1 MEKIIRATLLFT
13 AFITCICS
21 GVYSQTSCG
30 VDTVNYT
37 YYKTTQFRPV
47 SLNSVNSGNAFAQW
61 YPAPQPIT
69 VAGFDF
75 YAWQSAGTNAVVTLT
90 CNIYRASASDSLPT
104 GAPLRSITI
113 NVDSTFGN
121 GQLSALKKTVTFS
134 TPITITV
141 PYVLTVENTG
151 TTNVSVLAN
160 DYAATTPN
168 GRKEWLS
175 SVRIGAN
182 YLRSYNIN
190 VGGIAFDADFILQ
203 PHVSYSLKADF
214 TISECNRGGNAI
226 DFVNTSSNVI
236 ASPFYNRYAYFNI
249 PQFCYMW
256 NYGDTSGIYYTINGN
271 HTYNNRI
278 AYDVTLKD
286 TLYGWTKGCSH
297 STTKKLNAVPD
308 APKVYNDGPVCSG
321 NPLRMWIDTVPGQTY
336 FWAGPNGYL
345 ATKPDTV
352 FSNADTII
360 NGMYMVSAG
369 IGGCVSSASNTI
381 VKVYKTPETPVA
393 DAISSKCVGDSV
405 DFNATSSSQR
415 ITYVWT
421 GENGFSTNSKSFRF
435 TNLDTTYRGNYTVY
449 VEDAFCKSGYDTA
462 LLYIYPPPTPPKVSS
477 AAGNVLCEGDSLY
490 LIGNSVAGAV
500 FAWQGPDGFTS
511 STTNPILPS
520 ITTAKAGVYKAF
532 VIIGSCTSTDDSV
545 SIVINTKPAAAAV
558 ANKTDFCDGDS
569 ATLTA
574 NTGVG
579 LTYQWY
585 KDSVEINTAQA
596 AELVV
601 KNTGV
606 YRVLVT
612 NTDNCKETSIP
623 VSILNKP
630 FPAITTQPTAVGVHS
645 GKNAVFSVVSPNAGV
660 TYQWEGDAGT
670 TTFAALSNTVP
681 YSGVQTNT
689 LTITNTTS
697 TLTGYQY
704 RCMVELNGCST
715 TSSAVPLT
723 IFVGVEEFANGGKVS
738 VYPNPTNGIL
748 TVDLELLQ
756 ATEIS
761 FTIMDIAGREYMQ
774 LRPVMAGNSHVLPV
788 DVSQLAKGMYLL
800 KVKAGKDEK
809 LLRFAVN

>member
-1 MEKIIRATLLFT
+1 MEKIIRITLLFT
-13 AFITCICS
+13 FFFTCIS
-21 GVYSQTSCG
+21 SKTFSQTSCG

-75 YAWQSAGTNAVVTLT
+75 YAWQSTGINAVVTLT

-104 GAPLRSITI
+104 GAPLRTITI

-121 GQLSALKKTVTFS
+121 GQLTALKKTVTFAS
-134 TPITITV
+134 PITITV

-151 TTNVSVLAN
+151 STNVSVLAN

-203 PHVSYSLKADF
+203 PHVSYNLKSDF

-226 DFVNTSSNVI
+226 DFINTSSGVV

-256 NYGDTSGIYYTINGN
+256 EYGDTSGMYYSINGN

-286 TLYGWTKGCSH
+286 TIYGWTKGCSH

-308 APKVYNDGPVCSG
+308 VPKVYNDGPVCSG
-321 NPLRMWIDTVPGQTY
+321 NPLRMWVDTVPGQSY

-345 ATKPDTV
+345 DTKPDTV
-352 FSNADTII
+352 FNNADTTIS
-360 NGMYMVSAG
+360 GMYMVSAG

-381 VKVYKTPETPVA
+381 LKVYKTPATPVA

-405 DFNATSSSQR
+405 DFNATSSSSGVAY
-415 ITYVWT
+415 IWT
-421 GENGFSTNSKSFRF
+421 GENGFNSNSQSFRF
-435 TNLDTTYRGNYTVY
+435 TNLDTTFRGNYTVY
-449 VEDAFCKSGYDTA
+449 VEDAFCKSGFDTA
-462 LLYIYPPPTPPKVSS
+462 HLYIYPPPTPPTVSS
-477 AAGNVLCEGDSLY
+477 AAGNVLCEGDSLH

-511 STTNPILPS
+511 SVTNPVLTG
-520 ITTAKAGVYKAF
+520 ITTAKAGVYKAY

-545 SIVINTKPAAAAV
+545 SIAINTKPSATAI

-574 NTGVG
+574 NTGIG
-579 LTYQWY
+579 LTYLWY
-585 KDSVEINTAQA
+585 KDSIVINTTQA
-596 AELVV
+596 TELVV
-601 KNTGV
+601 KNTGS
-606 YRVLVT
+606 YHVLVT
-612 NTDNCKETSIP
+612 NTDNCKEISTP
-623 VSILNKP
+623 VSILKKP
-630 FPAITTQPTAVGVHS
+630 LPSVTTQPVAVGVHS
-645 GKNAVFSVVSPNAGV
+645 GKDAIFSIVSPDAGAS
-660 TYQWEGDAGT
+660 YQWEGDAGT
-670 TTFAALSNTVP
+670 STFAALSNTAP
-681 YSGVQTNT
+681 YSGVQTNM
-689 LTITNTTS
+689 LTITNTTA
-697 TLTGYQY
+697 TLTGFQY
-704 RCMVELNGCST
+704 RCLVQLNGCST
-715 TSSAVPLT
+715 MSSAAPLT
-723 IFVGVEEFANGGKVS
+723 IFVGIEEFANGGKVS
-738 VYPNPTNGIL
+738 VYPNPTSGLL
-748 TVDLELLQ
+748 TIDLALLQ
-756 ATEIS
+756 AAEIS
-761 FTIMDIAGREYMQ
+761 LTIMDVAGREFMQ
-774 LRPVMAGNSHVLPV
+774 LNPVMTGNSHIIPI
-788 DVSQLAKGMYLL
+788 DVSQLSKGMYLL

>member
-1 MEKIIRATLLFT
+1 MEKIIRASLLLTFLFT
-13 AFITCICS
+13 CIS
-21 GVYSQTSCG
+21 SRLYSQTSCG

-75 YAWQSAGTNAVVTLT
+75 YAWQSTGTNAVVTLT

-104 GAPLRSITI
+104 GAPLRTITI

-121 GQLSALKKTVTFS
+121 GQLAALKKTVTFA

-151 TTNVSVLAN
+151 STNVSVLAN

-203 PHVSYSLKADF
+203 PHVSYNLKADF
-214 TISECNRGGNAI
+214 TISECNRGSNPI
-226 DFVNTSSNVI
+226 DFINTSSGAL

-249 PQFCYMW
+249 PQFCSMW
-256 NYGDTSGIYYTINGN
+256 NYGDTTGLFYSVNGN
-271 HTYNNRI
+271 HSYFNRI

-286 TLYGWTKGCSH
+286 TIYGWTKGCSH
-297 STTKKLNAVPD
+297 STTKKLYAVPD

-345 ATKPDTV
+345 ATKPDTI
-352 FSNADTII
+352 FSNADTLI

-393 DAISSKCVGDSV
+393 DAVSSKCVGDSV
-405 DFNATSSSQR
+405 DFNATSSSPG
-415 ITYVWT
+415 ISYVWT
-421 GENGFSTNSKSFRF
+421 GENGFSRNSKSFKL

-462 LLYIYPPPTPPKVSS
+462 HLYIYPPPTPPSVSS
-477 AAGNVLCEGDSLY
+477 AAGNVLCEGDSLH

-511 STTNPILPS
+511 STTNPILS
-520 ITTAKAGVYKAF
+520 GITTAKAGVYKAF

-545 SIVINTKPAAAAV
+545 SIVVNTKPAATAI
-558 ANKTDFCDGDS
+558 ANKTDFCNGDS

-574 NTGVG
+574 NTGTG
-579 LTYQWY
+579 LTYLWY
-585 KDSVEINTAQA
+585 KDSVALTSAQA
-596 AELVV
+596 NQLVV
-601 KNTGV
+601 KNTGN

-612 NTDNCKETSIP
+612 NTDNCKETSTP
-623 VSILNKP
+623 VSILMKP
-630 FPAITTQPTAVGVHS
+630 LPTVTTQPLAVGVHS
-645 GKNAVFSVVSPNAGV
+645 GKDAVFSVVSPETGV
-660 TYQWEGDAGT
+660 SYQWEGDAGT
-670 TTFAALSNTVP
+670 TTFAPLSNTAP

-689 LTITNTTS
+689 LTITNTTP

-704 RCMVELNGCST
+704 RCLVELNGCST
-715 TSSAVPLT
+715 MSSAAPLT

-738 VYPNPTNGIL
+738 VYPNPTNGML
-748 TVDLELLQ
+748 TIDLNLLQ

-761 FTIMDIAGREYMQ
+761 LTIMDIAGREFMQ
-774 LRPVMAGNSHVLPV
+774 LNPVMAGNSQALPV
-788 DVSQLAKGMYLL
+788 DVSQLSKGMYLL
-800 KVKAGKDEK
+800 KVKVGKDEK